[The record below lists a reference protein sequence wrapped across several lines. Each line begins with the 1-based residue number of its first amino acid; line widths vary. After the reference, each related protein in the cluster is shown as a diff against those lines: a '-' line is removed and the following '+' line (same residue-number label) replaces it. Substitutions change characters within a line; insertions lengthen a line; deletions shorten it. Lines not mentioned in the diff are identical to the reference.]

1 MNHTHLT
8 ATFNLKQ
15 NNLTVMVQVGK
26 ERRGRIVI
34 HFIEAEYLLWS
45 VCVKLVK
52 DVPKLSIKNMN
63 DEA

>member
-15 NNLTVMVQVGK
+15 NNLTVIVQVGK

-34 HFIEAEYLLWS
+34 HFIEAEYLL
-45 VCVKLVK
+45 
-52 DVPKLSIKNMN
+52 
-63 DEA
+63 